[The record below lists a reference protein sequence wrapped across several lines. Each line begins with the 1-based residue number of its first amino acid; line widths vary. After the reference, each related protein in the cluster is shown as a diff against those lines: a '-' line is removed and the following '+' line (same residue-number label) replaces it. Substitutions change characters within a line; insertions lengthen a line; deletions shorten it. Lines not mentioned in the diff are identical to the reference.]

1 MVVRV
6 HRGQSLFTRKA
17 MTLSPTARTLFT
29 LVSCCLLAEPGIAQG
44 LPRARPED
52 VGLSAAA
59 LERIATT
66 LQSYVDSGKYPG
78 VLAVVARHG
87 KLAYLAS
94 VGWMDVEHQRAM
106 SSDAVFRIYSLT
118 KPIASAAVM
127 QLYERG
133 KLRLD
138 DPVSKYIPAFAGV
151 KVYAGGGA
159 ATPVLHDPDRPVTLA
174 DLLTHTSG
182 LTYGFI
188 GDTPADS
195 IYRRAGLN
203 DPHWTLAQL
212 SDSLAHLPLAF
223 SPGSRWNYGY
233 SIDVLARVVEVVSGM
248 TFDRYLDSAVFQPL
262 GMSMTDFHVT
272 PVMEGHVTTVST
284 PGRDGRLQATAPL
297 IATGYPSEGKMLPG
311 GGGLLST
318 VSDYLRFAQMLLT
331 GGELDGHRVLKRETV
346 ALMMHDHLPRG
357 LTPIPTVTPDWPPGK
372 NGFGYGGAV
381 RVDSDPAVP
390 GSPGTFRWAG
400 GATTFFWVDPR
411 ADLVAMV
418 WTQYLPPAWSLDAQF
433 QQLVYASVKGK

>member
-1 MVVRV
+1 
-6 HRGQSLFTRKA
+6 
-17 MTLSPTARTLFT
+17 MTTHPTVTAFRFA
-29 LVSCCLLAEPGIAQG
+29 LVSCCLLTGSLIAQG
-44 LPRARPED
+44 LPRARPEG

-59 LERIATT
+59 LERIAPA
-66 LQSYVDSGKYPG
+66 LQSYVDSGQFPG
-78 VLAVVARHG
+78 FLALVARHG
-87 KLAYLAS
+87 KLAYLSAG
-94 VGWMDVEHQRAM
+94 GWMDMEHRRAM
-106 SSDAVFRIYSLT
+106 SPDAVFRIYSLT

-133 KLRLD
+133 TLRLD
-138 DPVSKYIPAFAGV
+138 DPVSKYIPAFAAV
-151 KVYAGGGA
+151 KVYAGGSA
-159 ATPVLHDPDRPVTLA
+159 AAPVLHDPERPMTLA

-188 GDTPADS
+188 GNTPADS

-203 DPHWTLAQL
+203 NPHWTLAQL

-248 TFDRYLDSAVFQPL
+248 TFDRYLDSAVFRPL
-262 GMSMTDFHVT
+262 GMSLTAFHVT
-272 PVMEGHVTTVST
+272 PAMEGHVTTAYMRGVDGKLQPTVPAIAPEFT
-284 PGRDGRLQATAPL
+284 PEGR
-297 IATGYPSEGKMLPG
+297 MLSG

-318 VSDYLRFAQMLLT
+318 ASDYLRFAQMLLN

-346 ALMMHDHLPRG
+346 ALMMRNHLPAG
-357 LTPIPTVTPDWPPGK
+357 LTPIPPVTPDWPPGR

-381 RVDSDPAVP
+381 RVDSDTALP

-400 GATTFFWVDPR
+400 AASTFFWIDPQ

-418 WTQYLPPAWSLDAQF
+418 WTQHLPPAWSLDARF
-433 QQLVYASVKGK
+433 QRLVYASVKGR

>member
-1 MVVRV
+1 MTPHPTVRA
-6 HRGQSLFTRKA
+6 LFTV
-17 MTLSPTARTLFT
+17 
-29 LVSCCLLAEPGIAQG
+29 VSCCLLTESLVAQG

-66 LQSYVDSGKYPG
+66 LQSYVDSGKFPG
-78 VLAVVARHG
+78 FLALVARHG
-87 KLAYLAS
+87 KLAYLTS
-94 VGWMDVEHQRAM
+94 VGWMDVEHRRAM

-118 KPIASAAVM
+118 KPIASTAVM

-138 DPVSKYIPAFAGV
+138 DPVSKYIPAFTGV
-151 KVYAGGGA
+151 QVYAGGGA
-159 ATPVLHDPDRPVTLA
+159 ATPVLHPAERPVTLA

-188 GDTPADS
+188 GNTPADS
-195 IYRRAGLN
+195 VYRRAALN
-203 DPHWTLAQL
+203 NPHWTLAQL
-212 SDSLAHLPLAF
+212 ADSLAHLPLAF

-248 TFDRYLDSAVFQPL
+248 TFDRYLDGALFRPL
-262 GMSMTDFHVT
+262 GMSMTAFHVT
-272 PVMEGHVTTVST
+272 PAMEGHLTTLYA
-284 PGRDGRLQATAPL
+284 PGPDGRLQANTPSIAAEYTA
-297 IATGYPSEGKMLPG
+297 EGRMLSG

-318 VSDYLRFAQMLLT
+318 VSDYLRYAQMLLN
-331 GGELDGHRVLKRETV
+331 GGELDGQRILKRETV
-346 ALMMHDHLPRG
+346 ALMMRDHLPRG
-357 LTPIPTVTPDWPPGK
+357 LTPITVAPDWPPGK

-381 RVDSDPAVP
+381 RVDADTTVP

-400 GATTFFWVDPR
+400 AATTFFWVDPR
-411 ADLVAMV
+411 TDLVAMV

-433 QQLVYASVKGK
+433 QRLVYASVKGR

>member
-1 MVVRV
+1 MTP
-6 HRGQSLFTRKA
+6 HPTRPA
-17 MTLSPTARTLFT
+17 LFT
-29 LVSCCLLAEPGIAQG
+29 LVLCCLLTECLIAQG

-59 LERIATT
+59 LERIAPT
-66 LQSYVDSGKYPG
+66 LQSWVDSGEFPG
-78 VLAVVARHG
+78 LLAVVARHC
-87 KLAYLAS
+87 KVAYVAS
-94 VGWMDVEHQRAM
+94 VGWIDVEHRRPM
-106 SSDAVFRIYSLT
+106 SPDAVFRIYSLT

-133 KLRLD
+133 TLHLD

-151 KVYAGGGA
+151 RVYAGGGT
-159 ATPVLHDPDRPVTLA
+159 ATPTLRDPDRSVTLA

-182 LTYGFI
+182 LTYGFF
-188 GDTPADS
+188 GNTPVDS
-195 IYRRAGLN
+195 IYRRASLN
-203 DPHWTLAQL
+203 NPHWTLAQL

-248 TFDRYLDSAVFQPL
+248 TFDRYLDSALFRPL
-262 GMSMTDFHVT
+262 GMSRTAFHVT
-272 PVMEGHVTTVST
+272 PAMESHLTTAYMRA
-284 PGRDGRLQATAPL
+284 PDGKLRATVPP
-297 IATGYPSEGKMLPG
+297 IATEFTPEGRMLSG

-318 VSDYLRFAQMLLT
+318 AGDYLRFAQMLLN

-346 ALMMHDHLPRG
+346 ALMMQNHLPPA
-357 LTPIPTVTPDWPPGK
+357 LTPIPPVTADWPPGR

-381 RVDSDPAVP
+381 RVDSDTPLP
-390 GSPGTFRWAG
+390 GSAGTFRWAG
-400 GATTFFWVDPR
+400 AASTFFWVDPR

-418 WTQYLPPAWSLDAQF
+418 WTQHLPPAWSLDARF
-433 QQLVYASVKGK
+433 QRLVYASVKGK

>member
-1 MVVRV
+1 
-6 HRGQSLFTRKA
+6 
-17 MTLSPTARTLFT
+17 MTLHLPARALLTLA
-29 LVSCCLLAEPGIAQG
+29 LCCLPTDPTIAQG
-44 LPRARPED
+44 LPRGRPED

-66 LQSYVDSGKYPG
+66 LQSYVDSGTFPG
-78 VLAVVARHG
+78 FLAVVARHG
-87 KLAYLAS
+87 KLAYVAS
-94 VGWMDVEHQRAM
+94 VGWMDVEHRRAI
-106 SSDAVFRIYSLT
+106 SADAVFRIFSLT
-118 KPIASAAVM
+118 KPIASTAVM

-138 DPVSKYIPAFAGV
+138 DPVSTYIPAFAGV
-151 KVYAGGGA
+151 KVYGGGGA
-159 ATPVLHDPDRPVTLA
+159 ATPVLHDPERPVTLA

-188 GDTPADS
+188 GNTPADS
-195 IYRRAGLN
+195 IYRHAGLN
-203 DPHWTLAQL
+203 NPRWTLAQL

-233 SIDVLARVVEVVSGM
+233 SLDVLARVVEVVSRM
-248 TFDRYLDSAVFQPL
+248 TFDRYLDSALFRPL
-262 GMSMTDFHVT
+262 GMSMTAFHVT
-272 PVMEGHVTTVST
+272 PAMEGHLTTLYA
-284 PGRDGRLQATAPL
+284 PGPDARLQASTPSIAPEY
-297 IATGYPSEGKMLPG
+297 TPEGRMLSG

-318 VSDYLRFAQMLLT
+318 VSDYLRFAQMLLN

-346 ALMMHDHLPRG
+346 ALMMRDHLPPG
-357 LTPIPTVTPDWPPGK
+357 LTPITVAPDWPPGK

-381 RVDSDPAVP
+381 RVDSDATVP

-400 GATTFFWVDPR
+400 GASTFYWVDPR

-418 WTQYLPPAWSLDAQF
+418 WTQHLPPAWSLDAQF
-433 QQLVYASVKGK
+433 QQLVYASVKGR